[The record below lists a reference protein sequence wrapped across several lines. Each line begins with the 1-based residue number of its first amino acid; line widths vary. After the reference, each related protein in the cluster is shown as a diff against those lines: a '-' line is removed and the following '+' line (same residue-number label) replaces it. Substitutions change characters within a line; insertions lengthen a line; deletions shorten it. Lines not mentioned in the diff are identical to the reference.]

1 MSLHDPRLTPARP
14 DLAAAKLR
22 GIIDAPRFVEGQARR
37 VVATSAP
44 VRKEPSPEASLTS
57 EALFGET
64 VTVYETTEEGW
75 AWGQLDA
82 DGYVGW
88 LPAEALGATGIPATH
103 KVSALRTPVF
113 PGPSIKLPPVEL
125 LSFGACVTIVETR
138 ERFAVTDGGGFI
150 FGNHLA
156 PLDSVE
162 PDFVAVAAR
171 FLGAAYLWGGR
182 SSLGLDCSGL
192 VQVALAATG
201 IKAPRDSDMQ
211 ESALGAPVP
220 FNGDIS
226 VLARGDL
233 VFWPGHVGIIED
245 GETLL
250 HATAAYMSVV
260 REPLAAALARIEAA
274 SAPVRSVRRL

>member
-1 MSLHDPRLTPARP
+1 MTLHDPRLTPARP
-14 DLAAAKLR
+14 DLAALHLR
-22 GIIDAPRFVEGQARR
+22 GIVEASRFVEGQARR
-37 VVATSAP
+37 VIATSAP
-44 VRKEPSPEASLTS
+44 VRKEPSPEASLTT

-64 VTVYETTEEGW
+64 VTVYETTGEGW

-82 DGYVGW
+82 DLYVGW
-88 LPAEALGATGIPATH
+88 LPAEALGALGLPATH
-103 KVSALRTPVF
+103 KVGALRTPVF
-113 PGPSIKLPPVEL
+113 PGPSIKLPPLEL
-125 LSFGACVTIVETR
+125 LSFGARVTVTETR
-138 ERFAVTDGGGFI
+138 ERFAVTEGGGFI

-192 VQVALAATG
+192 VQVALDAAG
-201 IKAPRDSDMQ
+201 INAPRDSDMQ
-211 ESALGAPVP
+211 ERTLGAPVA
-220 FNGDIS
+220 FDGDIS
-226 VLARGDL
+226 VLRRGDL
-233 VFWPGHVGIIED
+233 IFWPGHVGIVED
-245 GETLL
+245 GDTLL

-260 REPLAAALARIEAA
+260 REPLAAALKRIEAA